1 MCSSSKKKKTW
12 YNLGAPP
19 PTHTHTPPQKD
30 KVTMKFSNAEMM
42 FIDKIEKS
50 QKYIIK
56 KY

>member
-12 YNLGAPP
+12 YNQPPPP

>member
-1 MCSSSKKKKTW
+1 VFFQQEEKNMVQS
-12 YNLGAPP
+12 APPP